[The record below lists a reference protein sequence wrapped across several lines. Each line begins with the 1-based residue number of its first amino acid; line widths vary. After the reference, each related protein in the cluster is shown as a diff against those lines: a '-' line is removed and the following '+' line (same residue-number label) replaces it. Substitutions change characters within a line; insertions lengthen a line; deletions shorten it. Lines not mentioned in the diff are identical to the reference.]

1 MIQRLKV
8 AEKERDALE
17 SKKQEAELFLDK
29 QARFLR
35 HKVNSFQ
42 INALQRQV
50 RQGVAAVG
58 RGARRVTCLDGG
70 RVGSR
75 HAACRREGLKAGV
88 LLRPNV

>member
-42 INALQRQV
+42 INALQRE
-50 RQGVAAVG
+50 VG
-58 RGARRVTCLDGG
+58 RGVGGWGAGGATCLDGG
-70 RVGSR
+70 GVGSR
-75 HAACRREGLKAGV
+75 HAT
-88 LLRPNV
+88 